1 MCLVCF
7 ISSKLKWLL
16 VSGNGYLQR
25 DSVGE
30 VGMLYEDGELTFKAP
45 LKGRQ
50 YKLQKTGERNCI
62 KCLKKGWNGKKW
74 SGNKN
79 IEKWLGHV
87 G

>member
-7 ISSKLKWLL
+7 ISSKLKWLLL

-30 VGMLYEDGELTFKAP
+30 VGMFYEDGELTFKAP

-50 YKLQKTGERNCI
+50 YKL
-62 KCLKKGWNGKKW
+62 
-74 SGNKN
+74 
-79 IEKWLGHV
+79 
-87 G
+87 